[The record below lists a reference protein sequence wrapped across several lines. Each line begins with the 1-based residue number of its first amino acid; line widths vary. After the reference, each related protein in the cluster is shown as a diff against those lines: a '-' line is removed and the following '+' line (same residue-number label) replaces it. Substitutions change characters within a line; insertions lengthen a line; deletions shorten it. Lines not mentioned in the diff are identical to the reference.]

1 MKPRLAIL
9 ISGKGTNMASIV
21 DNCRS
26 GLLNA
31 EVAFVA
37 SDKPDAEGLLFA
49 VQKKIATHILPNPE
63 RDWEGAEKHLEG
75 LLEEYSAGWVVL
87 AGFMRIL
94 SPRFVAP
101 RMGRIV
107 NIHSSL
113 LPSFPGRD
121 SIRAA
126 YEKGVKVTGVT
137 VHLVDEEVDHGEI
150 LAQEPVRIHPGD
162 TLEMLEDRIHRVEHV
177 LYTRTLIDLL
187 SSRR

>member
-1 MKPRLAIL
+1 
-9 ISGKGTNMASIV
+9 
-21 DNCRS
+21 
-26 GLLNA
+26 
-31 EVAFVA
+31 
-37 SDKPDAEGLLFA
+37 
-49 VQKKIATHILPNPE
+49 
-63 RDWEGAEKHLEG
+63 
-75 LLEEYSAGWVVL
+75 
-87 AGFMRIL
+87 MRIL

-107 NIHSSL
+107 NIHPSL

>member
-9 ISGKGTNMASIV
+9 ISGRGSNMASIV

-37 SDKPDAEGLLFA
+37 SDNPEAGGLLSA
-49 VQKKIATHILPNPE
+49 SQRKIPTYLLPYSPQGGDNAE
-63 RDWEGAEKHLEG
+63 RRLED
-75 LLEEYSAGWVVL
+75 LLEDHSVEWLVL

-107 NIHSSL
+107 NIHPSL
-113 LPSFPGRD
+113 LPCFPGRD

-150 LAQEPVRIHPGD
+150 LAQEPVRILPGD
-162 TLEMLEDRIHRVEHV
+162 TLETLEERIHQTEHV
-177 LYTRTLIDLL
+177 LYTRALIDLL
-187 SSRR
+187 DRRG

>member
-1 MKPRLAIL
+1 
-9 ISGKGTNMASIV
+9 
-21 DNCRS
+21 
-26 GLLNA
+26 
-31 EVAFVA
+31 
-37 SDKPDAEGLLFA
+37 
-49 VQKKIATHILPNPE
+49 LPNPE

-75 LLEEYSAGWVVL
+75 LLEEYSTGWVVL

-107 NIHSSL
+107 NIHPSL

-162 TLEMLEDRIHRVEHV
+162 TLETLEDRIHRVEHV

-187 SSRR
+187 GPRR